1 MALYAYIYEIEKSF
15 KSIPYTLGNEIHLGN
30 NTEATGSIQK
40 KSLQNLDI
48 IKARVNYLQSEGQFL
63 KT

>member
-48 IKARVNYLQSEGQFL
+48 IKARVNYL
-63 KT
+63 